1 MGLLCLAGQ
10 EDEGHVGVEVAAF
23 MAFTAESKTTKKLY
37 HSVKENLRPLLMLA
51 FEFLVKV
58 RWKIRTKSKQRLA
71 FTNGVT
77 LHRLDNSIPGS
88 IYFKTMVSILY
99 LAL

>member
-1 MGLLCLAGQ
+1 MGLLCLAGR

-51 FEFLVKV
+51 FDFLIKV
-58 RWKIRTKSKQRLA
+58 RWEKRAKSNQK
-71 FTNGVT
+71 
-77 LHRLDNSIPGS
+77 
-88 IYFKTMVSILY
+88 
-99 LAL
+99 